1 MTRLFVLKA
10 ALMGVGGAV
19 GVVGMALERRWAV
32 WLAVALLGGA
42 FVVRFAERGRRDPEG
57 GAGGG

>member
-1 MTRLFVLKA
+1 
-10 ALMGVGGAV
+10 MGVGGAV

-42 FVVRFAERGRRDPEG
+42 FVVRFAERGRRDPER